1 MPASSGALARA
12 VSIASATRA
21 QNTQCQRGGLL
32 RVRATRLDRWRRAA
46 ARRLGARAYMDNRGV
61 ASACA
66 TSFAVG
72 VIVGFSLNR
81 WLRGALK
88 KLEGGL

>member
-1 MPASSGALARA
+1 MPTWHSD
-12 VSIASATRA
+12 
-21 QNTQCQRGGLL
+21 TQ
-32 RVRATRLDRWRRAA
+32 
-46 ARRLGARAYMDNRGV
+46 RRLSRLLSCGQRAPGVSLKGMDNRGV

-81 WLRGALK
+81 WLRAALK
-88 KLEGGL
+88 RLEGGL

>member
-1 MPASSGALARA
+1 
-12 VSIASATRA
+12 
-21 QNTQCQRGGLL
+21 
-32 RVRATRLDRWRRAA
+32 
-46 ARRLGARAYMDNRGV
+46 MDNRGV

-66 TSFAVG
+66 TSFAIG